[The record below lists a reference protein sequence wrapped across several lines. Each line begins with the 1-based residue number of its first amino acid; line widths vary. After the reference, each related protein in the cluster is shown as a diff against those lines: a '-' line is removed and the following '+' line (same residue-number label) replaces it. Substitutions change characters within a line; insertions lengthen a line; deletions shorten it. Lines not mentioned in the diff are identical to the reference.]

1 MKAQVTV
8 EFLLVFTA
16 TLAVM
21 SMLAAAVLAQ
31 HEKAKGKTDDLECIN
46 SAESAA
52 RAVEAWLNTGI
63 VMEFS
68 FYDENVSYRIEGNS
82 FHVTHE
88 SNVIETEGV
97 FREDKHEPL

>member
-1 MKAQVTV
+1 MKAQATV

-21 SMLAAAVLAQ
+21 SMLAAAVLVQ
-31 HEKAKGKTDDLECIN
+31 HEKAIGKTDDLERIN

-52 RAVEAWLNTGI
+52 RAVEAWINTGI
-63 VMEFS
+63 AMEFS
-68 FYDENVSYRIEGNS
+68 FHEENVSYRIEGNS

-88 SNVIETEGV
+88 GNVIETNGV
-97 FREDKHEPL
+97 FREDGHEPL